1 MVSSLQASS
10 AEFSYLSFRQFKP
23 ALSLNRWIK
32 QVIFL
37 FEIGFWKIYY
47 STVWH
52 LPCFCRLVNKIQ
64 LWILS
69 FFKDEKT
76 CCVSLPVLESIISVH
91 NVCILS
97 IVQILFTK
105 WNCVACGC
113 FTVWDLWQWYECKLT
128 GLSPCNISCSHGCKS
143 AFFFF
148 WDYYDLKNAALLFQ
162 CFVTLSALDWH
173 TENVCQPFCR
183 IVYPIHCKWVNPIPF
198 IPFVSLLGN
207 LKDGKLLGV

>member
-148 WDYYDLKNAALLFQ
+148 FEIITILKMQLYCFSVLL
-162 CFVTLSALDWH
+162 L
-173 TENVCQPFCR
+173 CQHWTGTQRTCANRFAGLF
-183 IVYPIHCKWVNPIPF
+183 IPF
-198 IPFVSLLGN
+198 IVSG
-207 LKDGKLLGV
+207 